1 MINLRYKQHINK
13 ILWKKMQVCDINTLV
28 KYQRKTY
35 FSNQNT
41 RALRCFSDKDTSNPS
56 SDEILI
62 RVETFVGFKLVVCI
76 SA

>member
-13 ILWKKMQVCDINTLV
+13 ILWKTMQVCDINTLV

-41 RALRCFSDKDTSNPS
+41 PALRCFSDKDTFNS
-56 SDEILI
+56 SSGEILI
-62 RVETFVGFKLVVCI
+62 RVWYGMV
-76 SA
+76 

>member
-1 MINLRYKQHINK
+1 MINLRYKQHISK
-13 ILWKKMQVCDINTLV
+13 ILWKTMQVCDINTLV

-41 RALRCFSDKDTSNPS
+41 RALRCFSDKNTSNPS

-62 RVETFVGFKLVVCI
+62 RFETFVGFKLVVCL